1 MVSSMTYIFRI
12 IKLKQGVLFMKK
24 SKFAS
29 LFLASSLLVGV
40 LAGCGAGEEGTSSNG
55 GEGNSESGGDTIKIG
70 ANLELSGAVASYGTS
85 EADAIDLAVEEI
97 NAEGG
102 IDGKQIELI
111 KVDNK
116 SDAAE
121 ATSAAIKLTSQDKVV
136 AIIGAATS
144 GASVAQV
151 QIATDTKTPMISP
164 SGTSTTVTVGDDGK
178 VNPFTFRTAFID
190 PFQGTV
196 AANFATNELKVK
208 TAAVYADNASDYAKG
223 LAASFIKDFE
233 AAGGTIVAEE
243 SYVAKDTDFRS
254 TLTRI
259 KSSNPEFVFIP
270 GYYEEVG
277 LIVKQARELGIT
289 VPLMGADGWDSPTIV
304 DLAGADALNNT
315 FIITAYSADDPDGK
329 AKAFAESFSKKYGK
343 EPNSFNALG
352 YDSVYLLKDAI
363 ERAGS
368 TDGTKIKEAIEA
380 TDQLELVTG
389 LYSVDENHH
398 PIKSAII
405 IEFVDGKQVFNTKV
419 NP

>member
-1 MVSSMTYIFRI
+1 
-12 IKLKQGVLFMKK
+12 MKK

-29 LFLASSLLVGV
+29 LFLASTLLVGV
-40 LAGCGAGEEGTSSNG
+40 LAGCSG
-55 GEGNSESGGDTIKIG
+55 GDKESGSEGDTIKIG

-85 EADAIDLAVEEI
+85 EADAITLAVDEI

-102 IDGKQIELI
+102 IDGKKIEII

-121 ATSAAIKLTSQDKVV
+121 STNAAIKLTSKDKVT

-144 GASVAQV
+144 GNSVAQV
-151 QIATDTKTPMISP
+151 QIANDSKTPMISP
-164 SGTSTTVTVGDDGK
+164 SGTSTTVTVGEDGS
-178 VNPFTFRTAFID
+178 VNEFAFRTAFID

-196 AANFATNELKVK
+196 AANFAANELKVK

-259 KSSNPEFVFIP
+259 KSANPEYIFIP

-289 VPLMGADGWDSPTIV
+289 VPLMGADGWDSPTLV
-304 DLAGADALNNT
+304 DLAGAAALNNT
-315 FIITAYSADDPDGK
+315 YIITAYSAEDPDGK
-329 AKAFAESFSKKYGK
+329 AKAFADKFTEKYG
-343 EPNSFNALG
+343 EAPNSFHALG
-352 YDSVYLLKDAI
+352 YDTVYLLKDAI

-368 TDGTKIKEAIEA
+368 LDGTKIKEALEA
-380 TDQLELVTG
+380 TDKLELVTG
-389 LYSVDENHH
+389 LYSMDENHH
-398 PIKSAII
+398 PIKSASI